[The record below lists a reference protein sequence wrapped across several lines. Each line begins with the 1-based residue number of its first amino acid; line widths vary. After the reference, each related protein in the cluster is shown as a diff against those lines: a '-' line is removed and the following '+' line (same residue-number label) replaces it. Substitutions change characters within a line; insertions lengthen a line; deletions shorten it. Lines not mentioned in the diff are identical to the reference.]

1 MTYTSIEICAGAG
14 GQALGLEMAGFN
26 HLALVEYEKDYCDC
40 LKTNRPL
47 WNVKC
52 MDVRLFDGK
61 SFRNKIDLLSGGVP
75 CPPFSIA
82 GKQLGADDERDLFP
96 QMLRLVDEIQ
106 PRVVMIENVR
116 GFMGKQFENY
126 RMAIL
131 NRLNIL
137 GYNIHIQL
145 LNASDYGV
153 PQLRPRAIIIGIR
166 TDIFDLFS
174 FPRPK
179 PTMSKSVGEALFD
192 LMSAN
197 GWKGAKKWREIANK
211 VAPTLVGGS
220 KKHGGPDLGPPRAR
234 QAWAEMGIDG
244 RGIANEAPTEDF
256 EGMPRL
262 TPKMMARLQGFPD
275 NWHFCNRKT
284 TACRMIGNA
293 FPPPVAKEMGIKI
306 KQVLDYA
313 STDSRSTKEV
323 SRRIIV

>member
-1 MTYTSIEICAGAG
+1 
-14 GQALGLEMAGFN
+14 
-26 HLALVEYEKDYCDC
+26 
-40 LKTNRPL
+40 
-47 WNVKC
+47 
-52 MDVRLFDGK
+52 
-61 SFRNKIDLLSGGVP
+61 
-75 CPPFSIA
+75 
-82 GKQLGADDERDLFP
+82 
-96 QMLRLVDEIQ
+96 
-106 PRVVMIENVR
+106 
-116 GFMGKQFENY
+116 
-126 RMAIL
+126 
-131 NRLNIL
+131 
-137 GYNIHIQL
+137 
-145 LNASDYGV
+145 
-153 PQLRPRAIIIGIR
+153 
-166 TDIFDLFS
+166 
-174 FPRPK
+174 
-179 PTMSKSVGEALFD
+179 MSKSVGEALFD

-220 KKHGGPDLGPPRAR
+220 KKHGGPDLGPTRAR

-293 FPPPVAKEMGIKI
+293 FPPPVAKEIGIKI